1 MSMRIK
7 KNDVVMV
14 LAGRDRKMRG
24 KVLEVQADRQR
35 VIVEGG
41 NKVKRHVKAGSDPK
55 APQGG
60 IIDAPAPLHISNV
73 KLICGSCNQP
83 TKFGVRRLEDG
94 RKVRFCRKCNEN
106 LDK

>member
-1 MSMRIK
+1 MAMRIR
-7 KNDVVMV
+7 KNDMVVV
-14 LAGRDRKMRG
+14 LSGRDRKMRG
-24 KVLEVQADRQR
+24 RVLEVHPERQR
-35 VIVEGG
+35 VIVEGI
-41 NKVKRHVKAGSDPK
+41 NKVKRHIKAGSDSQ

-60 IIDAPAPLHISNV
+60 IIEVPAPLHISNV